1 MSKFQKNNMT
11 ISSLERQ
18 LKWLA
23 FGLLSI
29 ILVLILSLM
38 HLLSFSPLIQITL
51 LTAIVVPTAIFL
63 PQFYQKIISPFYRLT
78 NLVESIRLE
87 DYSLKLQPKFNH
99 GIVHT
104 LSQEISALSDDL
116 QQRKQQYD
124 QHTLLI
130 YHLIEQLDTPIAIF
144 DSQFKLSHANAAFSH
159 YLEQPW
165 QGQRLASSSSL
176 GLAFNKEWQFTDN
189 NKADQWQIKQSQFVQ
204 EEQTFHL
211 VVLTNVEKL
220 LRSNQQKSWQQIIR
234 VLSHEIRNS
243 LTPIKSLAQTMSELP
258 QQNVKSTAALKVIVD
273 RSNNLQEFVNRYSD
287 ISRNL
292 KVNKTY
298 FKSQAFIDTV
308 ISLFPK
314 VKLKINNTTDELYAD
329 AVLLKQVMINLIKNG
344 IEASSPH
351 ERAKIE
357 INIFNIIKA
366 TGNKT
371 TIEIIDNGHGIANSD
386 NLFVPFYTTKK
397 QGQGIGLGLCQ
408 NIIEQHMGSLRIK
421 NNKIQGATAIIS
433 LPYRIADY

>member
-1 MSKFQKNNMT
+1 
-11 ISSLERQ
+11 
-18 LKWLA
+18 
-23 FGLLSI
+23 
-29 ILVLILSLM
+29 
-38 HLLSFSPLIQITL
+38 
-51 LTAIVVPTAIFL
+51 
-63 PQFYQKIISPFYRLT
+63 
-78 NLVESIRLE
+78 
-87 DYSLKLQPKFNH
+87 
-99 GIVHT
+99 
-104 LSQEISALSDDL
+104 
-116 QQRKQQYD
+116 
-124 QHTLLI
+124 
-130 YHLIEQLDTPIAIF
+130 
-144 DSQFKLSHANAAFSH
+144 
-159 YLEQPW
+159 
-165 QGQRLASSSSL
+165 
-176 GLAFNKEWQFTDN
+176 
-189 NKADQWQIKQSQFVQ
+189 
-204 EEQTFHL
+204 
-211 VVLTNVEKL
+211 
-220 LRSNQQKSWQQIIR
+220 
-234 VLSHEIRNS
+234 
-243 LTPIKSLAQTMSELP
+243 MSELP

-433 LPYRIADY
+433 LPYRVADY